1 MGTVGTPGLDLGYLV
16 PRCRHVS
23 ASPCFPCLVTP
34 GGDSLGSVSGG
45 VPAGRSRSPTSLGPQ
60 PAPTLPYKGRKAEP
74 ETPRGRETQAVRGR
88 GGGSQRDPCWRKPG
102 RRQVS
107 AAAGGC
113 CSPSPSAGARA
124 PAAGPAGN
132 CSALCGSGGEGARGW
147 GGGQGLPLLGSP
159 AEARRIRTSMVPARA
174 WAEPS
179 RKGPGP
185 HRSVPLISRLQQSR
199 AARGAPRRPRL
210 PCSSGGLIRVGGRA
224 DLPEVGCGRAQRA
237 GCS

>member
-1 MGTVGTPGLDLGYLV
+1 MFKQGVL
-16 PRCRHVS
+16 
-23 ASPCFPCLVTP
+23 SPPP
-34 GGDSLGSVSGG
+34 PQDPSLLHKV
-45 VPAGRSRSPTSLGPQ
+45 
-60 PAPTLPYKGRKAEP
+60 RKAEP
-74 ETPRGRETQAVRGR
+74 ETPGGRETQAVRGR
-88 GGGSQRDPCWRKPG
+88 GGGSQRGPCWRKPG

-113 CSPSPSAGARA
+113 CARSPSAGARA

-147 GGGQGLPLLGSP
+147 GGGQGLPLLGCP
-159 AEARRIRTSMVPARA
+159 AEASRIRTSLVPAHA

-185 HRSVPLISRLQQSR
+185 HRSVPLISRLQHSR
-199 AARGAPRRPRL
+199 AAPGAPHRPRL

-224 DLPEVGCGRAQRA
+224 DLPEVGCGRAR
-237 GCS
+237 